1 MNILTQLYNF
11 VIGLIFGMPSQIT
24 YTIPTEKKVETFKFL
39 GREITATESYENGVL
54 TISQTTAS

>member
-1 MNILTQLYNF
+1 